1 MAYGSSSVSSTAVV
15 VEKDSA
21 SSATTTTYSKN
32 SSLGVQNAIELRR
45 RLGVVKEY
53 FDQRLLGETV
63 TPYFQFNPQE
73 YDLIYGEL
81 LSNNVS
87 KLAAEVFAYEILA
100 LSKWYNEGYD
110 KILPAVVSGKLT
122 LTTDM
127 LARLNF
133 TRPSNNKLGITSNIP
148 APEMLKEQVD

>member
-1 MAYGSSSVSSTAVV
+1 MAYGSSSVSSTAVSV
-15 VEKDSA
+15 S
-21 SSATTTTYSKN
+21 TTTTTTITTHDKN
-32 SSLGVQNAIELRR
+32 SSLGVQDAIELRR

-53 FDQRLLGETV
+53 FDQRLLGNSI

-122 LTTDM
+122 LTNDI
-127 LARLNF
+127 LKRLNF
-133 TRPSNNKLGITSNIP
+133 TRPSNNKLGITSNKP
-148 APEMLKEQVD
+148 TSEMLKEQVD

>member
-1 MAYGSSSVSSTAVV
+1 MAYGSASVSSTAVSV
-15 VEKDSA
+15 
-21 SSATTTTYSKN
+21 SSAISTTTNDKN
-32 SSLGVQNAIELRR
+32 SSLGVQDAIELRR
-45 RLGVVKEY
+45 RLGKVKEY
-53 FDQRLLGETV
+53 FDQRLLGNAV

-81 LSNNVS
+81 LSNNIS

-110 KILPAVVSGKLT
+110 KILPLVVDGKLT

-127 LARLNF
+127 LTRLNF
-133 TRPSNNKLGITSNIP
+133 TRPPNNKLGVTSNKPTAGI
-148 APEMLKEQVD
+148 LKEQVD

>member
-1 MAYGSSSVSSTAVV
+1 MAYGSSSVSSTAVSV
-15 VEKDSA
+15 S
-21 SSATTTTYSKN
+21 TTTTTTTTTHDKN
-32 SSLGVQNAIELRR
+32 SSLGVQDAIELRR

-53 FDQRLLGETV
+53 FDQRLLGNSI

-110 KILPAVVSGKLT
+110 TILPAVVSGKLT
-122 LTTDM
+122 LTNDI
-127 LARLNF
+127 LKRLNF
-133 TRPSNNKLGITSNIP
+133 TRPSNNKLGITSNKP
-148 APEMLKEQVD
+148 TSEMLKEQVD

>member
-1 MAYGSSSVSSTAVV
+1 MAHGSASVSSTAVSV
-15 VEKDSA
+15 
-21 SSATTTTYSKN
+21 SSTTTTTTTTHDKN
-32 SSLGVQNAIELRR
+32 SSLGVQDAIELRR

-53 FDQRLLGETV
+53 FDQRLLGNSI

-110 KILPAVVSGKLT
+110 TILPAVVSGKLT
-122 LTTDM
+122 LTNDI
-127 LARLNF
+127 LKRLNF
-133 TRPSNNKLGITSNIP
+133 TRPSNNKLGITSNKP
-148 APEMLKEQVD
+148 TSEMLKEQVD

>member
-53 FDQRLLGETV
+53 FDQR
-63 TPYFQFNPQE
+63 Y
-73 YDLIYGEL
+73 
-81 LSNNVS
+81 
-87 KLAAEVFAYEILA
+87 
-100 LSKWYNEGYD
+100 
-110 KILPAVVSGKLT
+110 
-122 LTTDM
+122 
-127 LARLNF
+127 
-133 TRPSNNKLGITSNIP
+133 
-148 APEMLKEQVD
+148 

>member
-1 MAYGSSSVSSTAVV
+1 MAYGASVNSTAVSV
-15 VEKDSA
+15 KTESA
-21 SSATTTTYSKN
+21 STTTDKN
-32 SSLGVQNAIELRR
+32 SSLGVQDAIELRR
-45 RLGVVKEY
+45 RLGKVKEY
-53 FDQRLLGETV
+53 FDQRLLGNTI

-100 LSKWYNEGYD
+100 LSKWYNEKYD

-133 TRPSNNKLGITSNIP
+133 TRPSNNKLGVTSNIP
-148 APEMLKEQVD
+148 TAGILKEQVD

>member
-1 MAYGSSSVSSTAVV
+1 MAYGSSSVSSTAVSV
-15 VEKDSA
+15 S
-21 SSATTTTYSKN
+21 TTTTTTTTTHDKN
-32 SSLGVQNAIELRR
+32 SSLGVQDAIELRR

-53 FDQRLLGETV
+53 FDQRLLGNSI

-122 LTTDM
+122 LTNDI
-127 LARLNF
+127 LKRLNF
-133 TRPSNNKLGITSNIP
+133 TRPSNNKLGITSNKP
-148 APEMLKEQVD
+148 TSEMLKEQVD

>member
-45 RLGVVKEY
+45 RLGVVIEY

>member
-1 MAYGSSSVSSTAVV
+1 MAYGSSVNSTAVSVKGQSVSSTT
-15 VEKDSA
+15 E
-21 SSATTTTYSKN
+21 
-32 SSLGVQNAIELRR
+32 
-45 RLGVVKEY
+45 EY
-53 FDQRLLGETV
+53 FDQRLLGNTV

-81 LSNNVS
+81 TSRNVS

-100 LSKWYNEGYD
+100 LSKWYDQKYD
-110 KILPAVVSGKLT
+110 KILPAVISGKLT

-133 TRPSNNKLGITSNIP
+133 TRPSNNKLGVTSNIP
-148 APEMLKEQVD
+148 TSGILKEQVD

>member
-1 MAYGSSSVSSTAVV
+1 MAYGSSVNSTAVSV
-15 VEKDSA
+15 KTELA
-21 SSATTTTYSKN
+21 STTTDEN
-32 SSLGVQNAIELRR
+32 SSLGVQDAIELRR

-53 FDQRLLGETV
+53 FDQRLLGNTV

-81 LSNNVS
+81 LSNNMS
-87 KLAAEVFAYEILA
+87 KLSAEVFAYEILA

-110 KILPAVVSGKLT
+110 KILPAVVRGKLT

-133 TRPSNNKLGITSNIP
+133 TRPSNNKLGVTSNIP
-148 APEMLKEQVD
+148 TTGILKEQVD

>member
-1 MAYGSSSVSSTAVV
+1 MTYGTGSVSSTAVSV
-15 VEKDSA
+15 KKESA
-21 SSATTTTYSKN
+21 STSTDKN
-32 SSLGVQNAIELRR
+32 SSLGVQDAIELRR

-53 FDQRLLGETV
+53 FDQRLLGNTT

-73 YDLIYGEL
+73 YDLIYGQL

-87 KLAAEVFAYEILA
+87 KLSAEVFAYEILA

-122 LTTDM
+122 LTIDM
-127 LARLNF
+127 LRRLNF
-133 TRPSNNKLGITSNIP
+133 TRPANNKLGVTSNIP
-148 APEMLKEQVD
+148 TAEMLKEQVD

>member
-133 TRPSNNKLGITSNIP
+133 TRPSNNKLGVTSNIP
-148 APEMLKEQVD
+148 TAGILKEQVD

>member
-148 APEMLKEQVD
+148 ASEMLKEQVD

>member
-1 MAYGSSSVSSTAVV
+1 MAYGSASVSSTAVSV
-15 VEKDSA
+15 
-21 SSATTTTYSKN
+21 SSTTTTTTTTHDKN
-32 SSLGVQNAIELRR
+32 SSLGVQDAIELRR
-45 RLGVVKEY
+45 RLGVVKEH
-53 FDQRLLGETV
+53 FDQRLLGNAF

-122 LTTDM
+122 LTNDI
-127 LARLNF
+127 LKRLNF
-133 TRPSNNKLGITSNIP
+133 TRPSNNKLGITSNKP
-148 APEMLKEQVD
+148 TSEMLKEQVD

>member
-1 MAYGSSSVSSTAVV
+1 MAYGSASVSSTAVSV
-15 VEKDSA
+15 
-21 SSATTTTYSKN
+21 SSTTTTTTTTHDKN
-32 SSLGVQNAIELRR
+32 SSLGVQDAIELRR

-53 FDQRLLGETV
+53 FDQRLLGNSI

-110 KILPAVVSGKLT
+110 TILPAVVSGKLT
-122 LTTDM
+122 LTNDI
-127 LARLNF
+127 LKRLNF
-133 TRPSNNKLGITSNIP
+133 TRPSNNKLGITSNKP
-148 APEMLKEQVD
+148 TSEMLKEQVD

>member
-1 MAYGSSSVSSTAVV
+1 MAYGSSSVSSTAVSV
-15 VEKDSA
+15 S
-21 SSATTTTYSKN
+21 TTTTTTTTTHDKN
-32 SSLGVQNAIELRR
+32 SSLGVQDAIELRR

-53 FDQRLLGETV
+53 FDQRLLGNSI

-110 KILPAVVSGKLT
+110 KVLPAVVSGKLT
-122 LTTDM
+122 LTNDI
-127 LARLNF
+127 LKRLNF
-133 TRPSNNKLGITSNIP
+133 TRPSNNKLGITSNKP
-148 APEMLKEQVD
+148 TSEMLKEQVD

>member
-1 MAYGSSSVSSTAVV
+1 MAYGSASVSSTAVSV
-15 VEKDSA
+15 
-21 SSATTTTYSKN
+21 SSAISTTTNDKN

-45 RLGVVKEY
+45 RLGKVKEY
-53 FDQRLLGETV
+53 FDQRLLGNAV

-100 LSKWYNEGYD
+100 LSKWYDQKYD
-110 KILPAVVSGKLT
+110 KILPAVISGKLT

-133 TRPSNNKLGITSNIP
+133 TRPSNNKLGVTSNIP
-148 APEMLKEQVD
+148 TSGILKEQVD

>member
-15 VEKDSA
+15 VEKESA
-21 SSATTTTYSKN
+21 SSATTTTYNKN
-32 SSLGVQNAIELRR
+32 SSLGVQDAIELRR
-45 RLGVVKEY
+45 RLGKVKEY
-53 FDQRLLGETV
+53 FDQRLLGNTV

-110 KILPAVVSGKLT
+110 KILPSVVSGKLT
-122 LTTDM
+122 LTNDI
-127 LARLNF
+127 LKRLNF
-133 TRPSNNKLGITSNIP
+133 TRPSNNKLGVTSNIP
-148 APEMLKEQVD
+148 TAEMLKEQVD

>member
-1 MAYGSSSVSSTAVV
+1 MAYGSSVNSTAVSV
-15 VEKDSA
+15 KTELA
-21 SSATTTTYSKN
+21 STTTDEK
-32 SSLGVQNAIELRR
+32 SSLGVQDAIELRR

-53 FDQRLLGETV
+53 FDQRLLGNTV

-81 LSNNVS
+81 LSNNMS
-87 KLAAEVFAYEILA
+87 KLSAEVFAYEILA
-100 LSKWYNEGYD
+100 LSKWYDEKYD

-133 TRPSNNKLGITSNIP
+133 TRPSNNKLGVTSNIP
-148 APEMLKEQVD
+148 TSGILKEQVD

>member
-1 MAYGSSSVSSTAVV
+1 MAYGSSSVSSTAVSV
-15 VEKDSA
+15 S
-21 SSATTTTYSKN
+21 TTTTTTTTTHDKN
-32 SSLGVQNAIELRR
+32 SSLGVQDAIELRR
-45 RLGVVKEY
+45 RLGVVKEQ
-53 FDQRLLGETV
+53 FDQRLLGNSI

-122 LTTDM
+122 LSNDI
-127 LARLNF
+127 LKRLNF
-133 TRPSNNKLGITSNIP
+133 TRPANNKLGITLNKPTS
-148 APEMLKEQVD
+148 EMLKEQVD

>member
-1 MAYGSSSVSSTAVV
+1 MAYGSASVSSTAVSV
-15 VEKDSA
+15 
-21 SSATTTTYSKN
+21 SSTTTTTTTTHDKN
-32 SSLGVQNAIELRR
+32 SSLGVQDAIELRR

-53 FDQRLLGETV
+53 FDQRLLGNSI

-122 LTTDM
+122 LTNDI
-127 LARLNF
+127 LKRLNF
-133 TRPSNNKLGITSNIP
+133 TRPSNNKLGITSNKP
-148 APEMLKEQVD
+148 TSEMLKEQVD

>member
-1 MAYGSSSVSSTAVV
+1 MAYGSSVNSTAVSV
-15 VEKDSA
+15 KTELA
-21 SSATTTTYSKN
+21 STTTDEN
-32 SSLGVQNAIELRR
+32 SSLGVQDAIELRR

-53 FDQRLLGETV
+53 FDQRLLGNTV

-81 LSNNVS
+81 LSNNMS
-87 KLAAEVFAYEILA
+87 KLSAEVFAYEILA

-122 LTTDM
+122 LNVEM
-127 LARLNF
+127 LNRLNF
-133 TRPSNNKLGITSNIP
+133 TRPPRIFPTKKP
-148 APEMLKEQVD
+148 Y